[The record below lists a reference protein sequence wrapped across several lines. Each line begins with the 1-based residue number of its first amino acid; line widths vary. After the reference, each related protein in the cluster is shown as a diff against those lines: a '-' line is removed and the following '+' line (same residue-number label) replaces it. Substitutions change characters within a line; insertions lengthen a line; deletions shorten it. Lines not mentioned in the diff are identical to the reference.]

1 MILKSNRRRRILVE
15 NDLAFGVF
23 FLRFL
28 FTFVGYQY
36 YQFIVFKRDDYIFFM
51 EFVII
56 Y

>member
-15 NDLAFGVF
+15 NDLAFGV